1 MRIND
6 FVTGTIALLLL
17 VFMYMHLNLTR
28 EVRET
33 EKYCTSYLA
42 KDSTFKIKIFKS
54 LDSLN
59 KKDSVLARSIVYLD
73 SCNQVKTSK
82 VERAERR
89 GRFIGG
95 LLKGLFPGM

>member
-1 MRIND
+1 MRTSD
-6 FVTGTIALLLL
+6 FITGTIALLLI
-17 VFMYMHLNLTR
+17 VFMYMHINLTR

-33 EKYCTSYLA
+33 EKYCYSSLA
-42 KDSTFKIKIFKS
+42 KDSTFKVKIYKS

-59 KKDSVLARSIVYLD
+59 KKDSVLAKSIVYLD
-73 SCNQVKTSK
+73 SCNQVKASK

>member
-1 MRIND
+1 MRTSD
-6 FVTGTIALLLL
+6 FISGVTGVALVVML
-17 VFMYMHLNLTR
+17 FMHLTLSQRVKEMAQN
-28 EVRET
+28 
-33 EKYCTSYLA
+33 SYSSSV
-42 KDSTFKIKIFKS
+42 KDSTFKVRIYKS

-59 KKDSVLARSIVYLD
+59 QKDSVLAKSIVYLD

>member
-1 MRIND
+1 MRTSD
-6 FVTGTIALLLL
+6 FISGVTGVALVVML
-17 VFMYMHLNLTR
+17 FMHLTLSQRVKEMAQN
-28 EVRET
+28 
-33 EKYCTSYLA
+33 SYSSSV
-42 KDSTFKIKIFKS
+42 KDSTFKVRIYKS

-59 KKDSVLARSIVYLD
+59 QKDSVLAKSIVYLD
-73 SCNQVKTSK
+73 SCNQVKASK

>member
-1 MRIND
+1 MRTSD
-6 FVTGTIALLLL
+6 FISGVAGVALVVML
-17 VFMYMHLNLTR
+17 FMHLTLSQRVKEMTQN
-28 EVRET
+28 
-33 EKYCTSYLA
+33 SYSSSV
-42 KDSTFKIKIFKS
+42 KDSTFKVRIYKS

-59 KKDSVLARSIVYLD
+59 KKDSVLAKSIVYLD
-73 SCNQVKTSK
+73 SCNQVKASK